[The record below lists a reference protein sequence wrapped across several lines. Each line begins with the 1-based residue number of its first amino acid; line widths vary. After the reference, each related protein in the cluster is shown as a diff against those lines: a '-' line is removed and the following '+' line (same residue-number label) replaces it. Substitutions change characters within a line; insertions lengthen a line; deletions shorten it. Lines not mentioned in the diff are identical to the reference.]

1 MEKKVK
7 KVKND
12 CSANNP
18 GTPANIAAA
27 AAAANWHRQQA
38 RRRATEALLVEEAL
52 DDEDNLDS
60 WVQRDHQDH
69 GRPRHRH

>member
-7 KVKND
+7 KVKIY

-27 AAAANWHRQQA
+27 AAAAN
-38 RRRATEALLVEEAL
+38 
-52 DDEDNLDS
+52 
-60 WVQRDHQDH
+60 
-69 GRPRHRH
+69 